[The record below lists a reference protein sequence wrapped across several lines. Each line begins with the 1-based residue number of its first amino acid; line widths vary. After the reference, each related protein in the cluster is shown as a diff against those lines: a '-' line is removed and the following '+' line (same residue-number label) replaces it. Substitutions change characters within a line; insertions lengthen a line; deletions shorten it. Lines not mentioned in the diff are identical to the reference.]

1 MPELT
6 ITVVAREVEFVR
18 PLCVTM
24 KESDFYQRR
33 DESAVADVMT
43 ITR

>member
-6 ITVVAREVEFVR
+6 ITAIARDVGFVR

-24 KESDFYQRR
+24 KESDFCQRR
-33 DESAVADVMT
+33 DE
-43 ITR
+43 